1 MVAKLHWSG
10 GLNAI
15 VTFISY
21 FQGFKCLAFHGF
33 FGLNLWNLEEETNF
47 DVFVFCFFCYRVY
60 WVDQ

>member
-21 FQGFKCLAFHGF
+21 FQGFQMSGIPWVF
-33 FGLNLWNLEEETNF
+33 WPEPLELGGKN
-47 DVFVFCFFCYRVY
+47 
-60 WVDQ
+60 